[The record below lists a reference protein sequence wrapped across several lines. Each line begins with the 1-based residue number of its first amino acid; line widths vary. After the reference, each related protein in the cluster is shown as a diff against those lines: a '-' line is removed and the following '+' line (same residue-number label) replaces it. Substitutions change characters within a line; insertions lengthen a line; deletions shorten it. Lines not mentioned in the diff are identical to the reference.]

1 MSGSP
6 FSSARRYAIVFGA
19 AVLAVAIA
27 APAVATPALA
37 DDAVP
42 EKIKDKVQVCNSCH
56 GAKGAPMSATTPVI
70 WGQQQNYLVKQIHDY
85 RAKDRNNP
93 IMSAIA
99 GGVTQEDTRPLAAYF
114 AAQPWPAT
122 PGANPS
128 APPPDSIAAKLGQ
141 CQACHQ
147 KNFEGGAPAPRLAGL
162 SYQYLA
168 ASMKAFADGTRTNN
182 LDMPKIMQALT
193 ETERDAMAKY
203 LAGL

>member
-1 MSGSP
+1 MFQ
-6 FSSARRYAIVFGA
+6 FSYARRVASVFGA
-19 AVLAVAIA
+19 AALTLAIA
-27 APAVATPALA
+27 APARA
-37 DDAVP
+37 DDAIP
-42 EKIKDKVQVCNSCH
+42 EKIKEKIQVCNSCH
-56 GAKGAPMSATTPVI
+56 GQNGMPVSATTPII
-70 WGQQQNYLVKQIHDY
+70 WGQQQNYLVKQVHDY

-99 GGVTQEDTRPLAAYF
+99 GGVTIDDTRPLAAYY
-114 AAQPWPAT
+114 AALAWPAA

-128 APPPDSIAAKLGQ
+128 APPPDAIAAKLGQ

-162 SYQYLA
+162 SYPYLA
-168 ASMKAFADGTRTNN
+168 AAMKSFADGTRTNN
-182 LDMPKIMQALT
+182 LDMPGIMKALT